1 MRSSRC
7 ANLGPRGQDSRLR
20 VGVVGFTLT
29 LGLAIVLAKVGVAH
43 QLRWLLA
50 LPFFWSVVMVAQA
63 LYGTCPFMAAK
74 GMREGG
80 EGEGEVIIANPDE
93 LKNVRTRGRKL
104 VLASAAIAL
113 LAAGLFAQLGA

>member
-7 ANLGPRGQDSRLR
+7 ANLGPKGQDSRLR

-29 LGLAIVLAKVGVAH
+29 LALAIVLAKVGVAH
-43 QLRWLLA
+43 HLRWLLA

-74 GMREGG
+74 GMREGD
-80 EGEGEVIIANPDE
+80 EREEIIANPDE
-93 LKNVRTRGRKL
+93 LKNVRLRGRKL

-113 LAAGLFAQLGA
+113 VAAGLFAQLGA

>member
-1 MRSSRC
+1 MRTSRC

-29 LGLAIVLAKVGVAH
+29 LVLAIALAKVGVAH
-43 QLRWLLA
+43 HLRWLLA

-74 GMREGG
+74 GMREGAE
-80 EGEGEVIIANPDE
+80 EGVEVIANPDE